1 MSCRRVWLL
10 AVVFGV
16 LSAVCSALTT
26 SVALL
31 PPVMETIPATPR
43 ELWDESCDTI
53 EALEHNPV
61 CQWREL

>member
-1 MSCRRVWLL
+1 VWLL

-31 PPVMETIPATPR
+31 PPGEMEPIPSTPR
-43 ELWDESCDTI
+43 ELWDEQCDGDI
-53 EALEHNPV
+53 EAVEHNPV